1 MTFQVARVA
10 SIRWLSYNAPRAKRP
25 IMLSFNTSRPR
36 KFSINNSQIQIHHSA
51 IYTSQSSPPQAH
63 ASLIHAARIHTSN
76 VRKHEKEKDM
86 RNADPKVS
94 DIGRAIEDD
103 FATIKD
109 CYGILPFL
117 IYWCK

>member
-1 MTFQVARVA
+1 
-10 SIRWLSYNAPRAKRP
+10 
-25 IMLSFNTSRPR
+25 
-36 KFSINNSQIQIHHSA
+36 
-51 IYTSQSSPPQAH
+51 
-63 ASLIHAARIHTSN
+63 
-76 VRKHEKEKDM
+76 M